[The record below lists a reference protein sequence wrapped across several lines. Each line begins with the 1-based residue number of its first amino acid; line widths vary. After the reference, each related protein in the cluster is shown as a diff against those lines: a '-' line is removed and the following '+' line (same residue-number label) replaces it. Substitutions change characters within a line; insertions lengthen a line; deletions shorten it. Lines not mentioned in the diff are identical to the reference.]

1 MVNKFDQK
9 EILHRRNSKNMDK
22 KKFKQALAS
31 TNWNEALASYC
42 NDPIIFLEILWKM
55 VNYILDK
62 YAPLIVCSFNAPLTQ
77 ITKKILKTYSK
88 HWLKAFWHQQ
98 QK

>member
-1 MVNKFDQK
+1 
-9 EILHRRNSKNMDK
+9 
-22 KKFKQALAS
+22 
-31 TNWNEALASYC
+31 
-42 NDPIIFLEILWKM
+42 M

-88 HWLKAFWHQQ
+88 HWLKAF
-98 QK
+98 